1 MAIENDIAD
10 DRPKVYLE
18 TSFSTMRDN
27 EIIAGIRE
35 ARRAF
40 AAKYGNDLRKIAE
53 AADRLARD
61 LGFKLTSVAE
71 GRCSQTAAAV

>member
-18 TSFSTMRDN
+18 T

-35 ARRAF
+35 TRHAF

-71 GRCSQTAAAV
+71 GRCSQTAAAM

>member
-1 MAIENDIAD
+1 ME
-10 DRPKVYLE
+10 
-18 TSFSTMRDN
+18 DN
-27 EIIAGIRE
+27 EIITGIRE
-35 ARRAF
+35 TRHAF

-71 GRCSQTAAAV
+71 DLRSQTAAAV

>member
-1 MAIENDIAD
+1 MQ
-10 DRPKVYLE
+10 
-18 TSFSTMRDN
+18 DN
-27 EIIAGIRE
+27 EIITGIRE
-35 ARRAF
+35 TRHAI

-71 GRCSQTAAAV
+71 GRCSQAEAAV